1 MRNYKI
7 KEVSEYFSNK
17 RTTLDGFYVS
27 IKYILNKLLKNIKN
41 SNGINNILDIDCA
54 AGGLGKSSK
63 DLLKDK
69 IDYEGI
75 DINPES
81 IKLGRKIF

>member
-27 IKYILNKLLKNIKN
+27 MKYILNKLLKNIKN
-41 SNGINNILDIDCA
+41 SNGINNI
-54 AGGLGKSSK
+54 
-63 DLLKDK
+63 
-69 IDYEGI
+69 
-75 DINPES
+75 
-81 IKLGRKIF
+81 